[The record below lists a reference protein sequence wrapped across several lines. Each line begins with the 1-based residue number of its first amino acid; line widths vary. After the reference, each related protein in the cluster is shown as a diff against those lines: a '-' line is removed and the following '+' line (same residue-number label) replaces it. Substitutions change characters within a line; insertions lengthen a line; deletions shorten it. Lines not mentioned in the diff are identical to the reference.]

1 MISGGGVAIGSVGAV
16 QTATVAAAPPAVA
29 SQGDVG
35 GKESFAEVM
44 RESTQTDAVHAGP
57 KGSADIA
64 KAPGVDSVAK
74 TPGAKSSVRFSRGEI
89 AKQAASKGNVAAD
102 EDVSAE
108 AAAAPAGA
116 KNAPIVKAP
125 TSDVAAQVSEEIEAG
140 AQVERPVVQ
149 VERPVVGAS
158 GGNALKLPVVGKSA
172 GDEHGKTKTTAATKS
187 AAHSDSKAAQV
198 AATGTGDGTIPAVV
212 SNNAAAGDAKL
223 SGPMLVSSAPQA
235 AVAGV
240 TGDKAAKDKT
250 STVDGVA
257 NAAAPANATSDAS
270 ASGAS
275 VDGASAAVAS
285 AGGLSAAAAVSVAAQ
300 GSIVQVG
307 GLASAP
313 IHAVNVVASS
323 VAGGQ
328 NRDATMSASVAAG
341 HSQGSGAGEVTLSAY
356 DAGKPNQLEVG
367 LQGGS
372 FGWLKVRAEIGT
384 NGEVNAY
391 LRGAST
397 NTTDLLQVQVPKIEA
412 YLGAQDVPVRSVQVE
427 AAHGHAGGAA
437 SGFAGDGGLASG
449 GGAAQQQSGRQG
461 SGASEGTQDLGG
473 STSVDVERE
482 GVAAMQVV
490 ASQNSIALTG
500 TGNWLSVRA

>member
-1 MISGGGVAIGSVGAV
+1 M
-16 QTATVAAAPPAVA
+16 
-29 SQGDVG
+29 
-35 GKESFAEVM
+35 
-44 RESTQTDAVHAGP
+44 
-57 KGSADIA
+57 
-64 KAPGVDSVAK
+64 
-74 TPGAKSSVRFSRGEI
+74 
-89 AKQAASKGNVAAD
+89 
-102 EDVSAE
+102 
-108 AAAAPAGA
+108 
-116 KNAPIVKAP
+116 
-125 TSDVAAQVSEEIEAG
+125 
-140 AQVERPVVQ
+140 
-149 VERPVVGAS
+149 
-158 GGNALKLPVVGKSA
+158 SA
-172 GDEHGKTKTTAATKS
+172 G
-187 AAHSDSKAAQV
+187 
-198 AATGTGDGTIPAVV
+198 
-212 SNNAAAGDAKL
+212 
-223 SGPMLVSSAPQA
+223 
-235 AVAGV
+235 
-240 TGDKAAKDKT
+240 
-250 STVDGVA
+250 
-257 NAAAPANATSDAS
+257 
-270 ASGAS
+270 
-275 VDGASAAVAS
+275 
-285 AGGLSAAAAVSVAAQ
+285 
-300 GSIVQVG
+300 
-307 GLASAP
+307 
-313 IHAVNVVASS
+313 
-323 VAGGQ
+323 
-328 NRDATMSASVAAG
+328 VAAG

-372 FGWLKVRAEIGT
+372 FGWLKVRAEMGT

>member
-29 SQGDVG
+29 GQGDVG

-44 RESTQTDAVHAGP
+44 RESTQTDAVQAEA

-64 KAPGVDSVAK
+64 KAPGVDLVAK
-74 TPGAKSSVRFSRGEI
+74 TPGAKSSVRFPCREI

-108 AAAAPAGA
+108 VAAAPAGA

-140 AQVERPVVQ
+140 AQ

-212 SNNAAAGDAKL
+212 SNNAASGDAKL
-223 SGPMLVSSAPQA
+223 SGPMPVSSAPQA
-235 AVAGV
+235 AIAGV

-275 VDGASAAVAS
+275 VDGASSAVAS

-300 GSIVQVG
+300 VSVVQVG

-313 IHAVNVVASS
+313 IHTVNVVTSG
-323 VAGGQ
+323 VAAGQ

-372 FGWLKVRAEIGT
+372 FGWLKVRAEMGT

-412 YLGAQDVPVRSVQVE
+412 YLGAQDVAVRSVQVE

-482 GVAAMQVV
+482 GVAVMQVV

>member
-44 RESTQTDAVHAGP
+44 RESTQTDAVQAEA

-64 KAPGVDSVAK
+64 KAPGVDLVAK
-74 TPGAKSSVRFSRGEI
+74 TPGAKSSVRFPCGEI

-102 EDVSAE
+102 EDVSGE

-125 TSDVAAQVSEEIEAG
+125 TSDVAAQASEEIEAG
-140 AQVERPVVQ
+140 AQVEK
-149 VERPVVGAS
+149 PVVGAS

-275 VDGASAAVAS
+275 VDGASSAVAS
-285 AGGLSAAAAVSVAAQ
+285 AGGLSAAAAVSVAVQ
-300 GSIVQVG
+300 GSVVQVG

-372 FGWLKVRAEIGT
+372 FGWLKVRAEMGT